1 MGVSQLGTLFPK
13 CPRSD
18 EKTYHRVG
26 HGRQAGEQSL
36 GIYGRLMIEMGVAQ
50 QCMVHARENVGD
62 AVVVITATSKQ
73 HDGIARQQQCH
84 EYPQSAEGMG

>member
-1 MGVSQLGTLFPK
+1 MGMSQLGTLFPE

-36 GIYGRLMIEMGVAQ
+36 GIYGRLMIEMGIAQ
-50 QCMVHARENVGD
+50 QRMIHTRKD
-62 AVVVITATSKQ
+62 I
-73 HDGIARQQQCH
+73 R
-84 EYPQSAEGMG
+84 